1 MWFST
6 KMNPLIYYPLLPDHN
21 TLYLVIIFCIIEYK
35 NRCVRIKVPRIRPDP
50 GRRGVRLSPA
60 AAETVSVLCPQ
71 LLCRMLLTLF
81 QNIRGTV
88 SLDGILLSFFS
99 LSESRTASTG
109 ARNTQTVTVVN
120 DLSFHKLLPVLFFPY
135 LSFT

>member
-1 MWFST
+1 
-6 KMNPLIYYPLLPDHN
+6 
-21 TLYLVIIFCIIEYK
+21 
-35 NRCVRIKVPRIRPDP
+35 
-50 GRRGVRLSPA
+50 
-60 AAETVSVLCPQ
+60 
-71 LLCRMLLTLF
+71 MLLTLF

-120 DLSFHKLLPVLFFPY
+120 DLSFHKLPPVLFFPY
-135 LSFT
+135 LLFT